1 MGVRCQTPLASTL
14 IPASPPQHLSCPRKA
29 QTMFLRSLSHLVL
42 LALVFPATLHA
53 DEKTCTSDAAR
64 ISNPAAAWQL
74 GASLNHPD
82 GVYEV
87 GQQLEVSV
95 TAPRRCYMHI
105 ININPKGEISVLWP
119 LKTGDPSL
127 MESGQTVTFPD
138 PTGQP
143 KVIFEAQPPVGKE
156 LIVCFATLQPLNLRE
171 ADSAKTFL
179 EFLEQAGKS
188 IPEKVAQIRSF
199 VTKIEPT
206 PAGWNALALEVVT
219 KENVQKIQT
228 RTIDFM
234 QTTGPILPSQR
245 FTGPSTV
252 TRPGRS
258 LVLSKSLNGRR

>member
-1 MGVRCQTPLASTL
+1 
-14 IPASPPQHLSCPRKA
+14 
-29 QTMFLRSLSHLVL
+29 MFLRSLSQLVL
-42 LALVFPATLHA
+42 FALVLPATLHA
-53 DEKTCTSDAAR
+53 DEKACTSDASR

-74 GASLNHPD
+74 GATLNHPD

-105 ININPKGEISVLWP
+105 ININPKGEVSVLWP

-127 MESGQTVTFPD
+127 MEPGQTVTFPD
-138 PTGQP
+138 PTSRP
-143 KVIFEAQPPVGKE
+143 KVIFEAQPPVGQE

-199 VTKIEPT
+199 VTKVEPT
-206 PAGWNALALEVVT
+206 PAGWNAMALEVVT
-219 KENVQKIQT
+219 KEKGQRIQT
-228 RTIDFM
+228 RTIDFL
-234 QTTGPILPSQR
+234 QSTGPILPSPR
-245 FTGPSTV
+245 SADPSTV
-252 TRPGRS
+252 TRPGSS
-258 LVLSKSLNGRR
+258 LVPSKSPNGRR